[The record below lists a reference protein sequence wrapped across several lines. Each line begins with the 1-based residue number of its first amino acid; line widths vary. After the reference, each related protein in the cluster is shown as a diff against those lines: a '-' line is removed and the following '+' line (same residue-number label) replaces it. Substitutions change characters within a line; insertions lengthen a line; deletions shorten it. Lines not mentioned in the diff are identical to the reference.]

1 MRVFDLLN
9 LGSRYLKIGIM
20 AALFVMF
27 CFVTGYFVVY
37 RKLLKGQRR
46 IIWKQFFW
54 WGILICYLC
63 VVFGATLFNRGGYW
77 SNSKIEPLFYS
88 YKDAWIHF
96 SKAAWRNIILNFC
109 MFIPL
114 GLWLPLGIK
123 RLRRFW
129 KVYLAGFGFSL
140 LIECMQLLLRRGMF
154 ELDDIMGNTVG
165 TMIGYGLFAIGSFLV
180 NRKERK
186 SPKGILVVLLQ
197 MPLLLTAVAFV
208 AIFWKYD
215 KQELGNNP
223 YSYMKAY
230 DSTMIHLTG
239 EHTFRTEET
248 VLEVYEVGILTVDS
262 AREKGER
269 IFEALDTAAD
279 ESRTDVYDETI
290 VMYSTGGSYSLG
302 IDYQGG
308 TLRLTNFDVLYPD
321 DYVTPEP
328 VTGADEIEIRN
339 ALCAMGFEV
348 PKEAAFMELD
358 AGVYQ
363 FNAAM
368 TDTDNGVV
376 SGFLKCKYFGEKK
389 GIGQISDYL
398 ITCTPYKKYVAISE
412 EEAYEKIVR
421 GEFAYEGNAYLE
433 IQVASC
439 SLTYALDSKGY
450 YQPNYEFKCTINGKE
465 SEIIIP
471 AIKN

>member
-1 MRVFDLLN
+1 MRVFDLIN
-9 LGSRYLKIGIM
+9 LGSWYLKMGIM

-27 CFVTGYFVVY
+27 CIFTGYFVVY
-37 RKLLKGQRR
+37 RKLLKGQRK
-46 IIWKQFFW
+46 IIWKQFLW
-54 WGILICYLC
+54 WGILICYLY
-63 VVFGATLFNRGGYW
+63 VVFGATLFSRGSDW
-77 SNSKIEPLFYS
+77 SSSKIEPLFYS

-96 SKAAWRNIILNFC
+96 SNAAWRNIVLNFC
-109 MFIPL
+109 MFIPF

-129 KVYLAGFGFSL
+129 KIYLAGFGFSL
-140 LIECMQLLLRRGMF
+140 LIECMQLFLKRGMF

-165 TMIGYGLFAIGSFLV
+165 TMIGYGLFAIGYFLV

-186 SPKGILVVLLQ
+186 YPKGIFVVLFQ
-197 MPLLLTAVAFV
+197 MPLLLTVAAFAV
-208 AIFWKYD
+208 IFWKYD

-230 DSTMIHLTG
+230 DSTMIHMTG
-239 EHTFRTEET
+239 ENTFRTEET
-248 VLEVYEVGILTVDS
+248 VLEVYEVCILTVDS
-262 AREKGER
+262 AREKGEQ
-269 IFEALDTAAD
+269 IFEALDTATD

-290 VMYSTGGSYSLG
+290 VMYSVGGNYSLW

-308 TLRLTNFDVLYPD
+308 TLGLTNFGVLYPD
-321 DYVTPEP
+321 DHATPEP
-328 VTGADEIEIRN
+328 ATGADEIEIRY

-348 PKEAAFMELD
+348 PKEAAFRELE
-358 AGVYQ
+358 AGAYQ
-363 FNAAM
+363 FDAAM
-368 TDTDNGVV
+368 TDTDDGIVN
-376 SGFLKCKYFGEKK
+376 GFLKCKYFGEKK
-389 GIGQISDYL
+389 GIGQISDNL
-398 ITCTPYKKYVAISE
+398 ITCTPYKNYVAISE
-412 EEAYEKIVR
+412 QEAYERIVR

-433 IQVASC
+433 IQVESC

-450 YQPNYEFKCTINGKE
+450 YQPNYEFKCTINEEE